1 MAGLLRRKRLRLL
14 LEWVVV
20 SDIEGVN
27 GAEVWLFGSFLL
39 GENRGLC
46 YLGSKRRHFWRRFN
60 REEDEVYD

>member
-39 GENRGLC
+39 GENRGAL
-46 YLGSKRRHFWRRFN
+46 LFGVETSSFLEEVQSGGRRSL
-60 REEDEVYD
+60 